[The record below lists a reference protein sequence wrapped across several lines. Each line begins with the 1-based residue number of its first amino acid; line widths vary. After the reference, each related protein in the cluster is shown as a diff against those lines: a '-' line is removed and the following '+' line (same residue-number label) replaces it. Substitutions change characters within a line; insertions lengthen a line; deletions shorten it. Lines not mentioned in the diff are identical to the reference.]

1 MNGDH
6 GMQNTRSRVE
16 ARLARMLASTP
27 PPPARRSPASPR
39 VDLVYLTEDDQQR
52 LEETLR
58 EP

>member
-6 GMQNTRSRVE
+6 AMQNTRSRVE
-16 ARLARMLASTP
+16 ARLARMLATTP
-27 PPPARRSPASPR
+27 PQATRTSPASAR

-52 LEETLR
+52 LDETIR